1 MTEIFTDRV
10 RRIIAQIPCGKVSNY
25 GIIARRAG
33 SASGARQVARIL
45 HSSSAKYNL
54 PWHRVVNRK
63 GQISLAPGRGF
74 ERQKKLLEEENV
86 FLDGNNTIDL
96 QKHLWLGNDFDLYG
110 DCE

>member
-10 RRIIAQIPCGKVSNY
+10 RRIISQIPYGKVSTY

-33 SASGARQVARIL
+33 SATGARQVARIL
-45 HSSSAKYNL
+45 HSSSHKYNL

-74 ERQKKLLEEENV
+74 ERQKKLLMEEGVSFDNR
-86 FLDGNNTIDL
+86 DTINL
-96 QKHLWLGNDFDLYG
+96 QKHLWFGADYSED
-110 DCE
+110 